1 MNLFKRAMDKRG
13 RELVPSTQRTDKEVE
28 TRPSEENDEDEML
41 LCAHG
46 SLPRSQ
52 RKSWTQ
58 RLSTAALI
66 IGSMLCCFASGFLLR
81 DLSQPRL
88 WNFDRYETLPSEIQS
103 LLLHNSDARTSFQKD
118 TKTPTTRG
126 EEASPPLWHQAPSA
140 ESDKY
145 WNDHFMISDMFLIT
159 ADDMRRLGK
168 DPEKHVS
175 IPDDWGYGD
184 RRYLTRFDHTHQL
197 HCLDALRRVVFAEHN
212 GINTSSPAEMNHF
225 EHCVWSILDYLRCHV
240 TYDTYN
246 YVWMDDFAQPVPD
259 HTSRRQCRPMKP
271 LMDFYDKNS
280 VHTDARIRYLTVQKD
295 KGDFVHPIA
304 ADRKANNDEDLA
316 KTGDPEVYGSEAR
329 AKARKLKLDNAVAE
343 YEATGTIPR
352 VEKGAPAW
360 P

>member
-1 MNLFKRAMDKRG
+1 MFRFNAADVCHSP
-13 RELVPSTQRTDKEVE
+13 VPAD
-28 TRPSEENDEDEML
+28 
-41 LCAHG
+41 
-46 SLPRSQ
+46 
-52 RKSWTQ
+52 
-58 RLSTAALI
+58 
-66 IGSMLCCFASGFLLR
+66 
-81 DLSQPRL
+81 
-88 WNFDRYETLPSEIQS
+88 IQD
-103 LLLHNSDARTSFQKD
+103 LLLNNRNARTTFQKD

-145 WNDHFMISDMFLIT
+145 WDDNFMVGDMFLIT

-168 DPEKHVS
+168 DPDKHVS

-184 RRYLTRFDHTHQL
+184 KRYLTRFDHTHQL

-212 GINTSSPAEMNHF
+212 GINTSSAAEMNHF
-225 EHCVWSILDYLRCHV
+225 EHCVWSILDYLTCHV

-271 LMDFYDKNS
+271 LTDFYHQNS
-280 VHTDARIRYLTVQKD
+280 VHTDARIRYLVAQKD

-304 ADRKANNDEDLA
+304 ADRKAFNDDILA
-316 KTGDPEVYGSEAR
+316 ISGDPEVYGSEAR
-329 AKARKLKLDNAVAE
+329 ARARKVKLDNAVAE

-352 VEKGAPAW
+352 VEKDAPGW